1 VAAEAGMTT
10 VLAGLSVGA
19 VYALVAL
26 GYNIVH
32 IGSGTLNFAHA
43 NLMMLGVFLAY
54 WGLVQL
60 GWPIVPIIVVAVLV
74 VALAGAA
81 EERIAI
87 RPVRHIQGQLVTMVG
102 AATLIT
108 GIIEIL
114 WGQQALSVPAFFDNT
129 PTRFLGGAVLP
140 ADLVLIGL
148 AIVLTAIASL
158 VSRLTMLGLTALA
171 VSEDREAAQLRGI
184 NVRRMQLGVFAVSG
198 AIAGLVGPF
207 LGPLT
212 FASYTLP
219 GSLAVIGF
227 VALALGGYGSIVAS
241 TAAAFAIGLVQQYTS
256 RYIGGNYENLMIFAV
271 LVIVLMLVPNGLA
284 GQRRE
289 RAV

>member
-1 VAAEAGMTT
+1 VTT

-26 GYNIVH
+26 GYNIVY

-60 GWPIVPIIVVAVLV
+60 SWTIVPVLVVAVLI
-74 VALAGAA
+74 VALAAVT

-87 RPVRHIQGQLVTMVG
+87 RPVRHMQGQLVTMVG
-102 AATLIT
+102 TATLIT
-108 GIIEIL
+108 GIIEIV
-114 WGQQALSVPAFFDNT
+114 WGQQALSVPSFFDNA
-129 PTRFLGGAVLP
+129 PTHVLGGAVLP
-140 ADLVLIGL
+140 GDLVLIAL
-148 AIVLTAIASL
+148 AVVLTAAVAL
-158 VSRLTMLGLTALA
+158 VSRFSMIGLAALA

-184 NVRRMQLGVFAVSG
+184 NVRRMQFGVFALSG
-198 AIAGLVGPF
+198 AIAGLLGPF

-219 GSLAVIGF
+219 ASLAVIGF
-227 VALALGGYGSIVAS
+227 VALALGGYGSIVLS
-241 TAAAFAIGLVQQYTS
+241 SAAAFAIGLVQQYTS
-256 RYIGGNYENLMIFAV
+256 RYISGNYENLMVFAI
-271 LVIVLMLVPNGLA
+271 LIIVLMVVPNGLA
-284 GQRRE
+284 GARRE
-289 RAV
+289 RTV

>member
-1 VAAEAGMTT
+1 MTT

-32 IGSGTLNFAHA
+32 IGSGTLNFAYA
-43 NLMMLGVFLAY
+43 NLVMLGVFLAY

-60 GWPIVPIIVVAVLV
+60 RWPIAGIIVVSVLI

-87 RPVRHIQGQLVTMVG
+87 RPVRHLSGQLVTMVG

-108 GIIEIL
+108 GIIEII
-114 WGQQALSVPAFFDNT
+114 WGQQALSVPAFFSNS
-129 PTRFLGGAVLP
+129 PTHFLGGAILP
-140 ADLVLIGL
+140 ADLWLIGL
-148 AIVLTAIASL
+148 AVLLTAIIAV
-158 VSRLTMLGLTALA
+158 VSRLTTVGLTALA

-184 NVRRMQLGVFAVSG
+184 NVRRMQFGVFAVSG

-219 GSLAVIGF
+219 GSLAVTGF
-227 VALALGGYGSIVAS
+227 VALALAGYGAIVTS
-241 TAAAFAIGLVQQYTS
+241 TAAAFAIELAQQYTS
-256 RYIGGNYENLMIFAV
+256 RYIGANYENLMIFAV
-271 LVIVLMLVPNGLA
+271 LLVILVLVPSGLA

-289 RAV
+289 RVV

>member
-1 VAAEAGMTT
+1 MTT
-10 VLAGLSVGA
+10 IFAGLSVGA

-26 GYNIVH
+26 GYNIVY

-43 NLMMLGVFLAY
+43 NLMMLGIFLAY

-60 GWPIVPIIVVAVLV
+60 NWMIIPVLVVAVLI
-74 VALAGAA
+74 VAFAAAA

-108 GIIEIL
+108 GIIEII

-129 PTRFLGGAVLP
+129 PAHVLGGAVLP
-140 ADLVLIGL
+140 DDLVLIGL
-148 AIVLTAIASL
+148 AVLLTAVIAL
-158 VSRLTMLGLTALA
+158 VSRFTMIGLTAMA
-171 VSEDREAAQLRGI
+171 VSEDRESAQLRGI
-184 NVRRMQLGVFAVSG
+184 NIRRMQFGVFALSG

-219 GSLAVIGF
+219 SSLAVIGF
-227 VALALGGYGSIVAS
+227 VALALAGYGSFVTTS
-241 TAAAFAIGLVQQYTS
+241 AAAFAIGLVQQYTS
-256 RYIGGNYENLMIFAV
+256 RYLGANYENLMVFAI
-271 LVIVLMLVPNGLA
+271 LVIVLMTVPNGLA
-284 GQRRE
+284 GVRRE
-289 RAV
+289 RTV